1 VPRRG
6 CPRRISLGL
15 RSASNK
21 TSLSTSLSRCV
32 CSARRPQA
40 SASISGQDDAAL
52 QALLRTLRG
61 VTVLAIAHRVSTI
74 IDCDRIL
81 TLG

>member
-1 VPRRG
+1 VELGLVRLSPALQRLS
-6 CPRRISLGL
+6 ISLYL
-15 RSASNK
+15 SPSF
-21 TSLSTSLSRCV
+21 SLS
-32 CSARRPQA
+32 AFAQA

-52 QALLRTLRG
+52 QAQLRTLRG

-81 TLG
+81 TLE

>member
-1 VPRRG
+1 VE
-6 CPRRISLGL
+6 LGL
-15 RSASNK
+15 VRMSPASQSV
-21 TSLSTSLSRCV
+21 SLSLSPPL
-32 CSARRPQA
+32 SPSPFAQA

-52 QALLRTLRG
+52 QAQLRTLRG

-81 TLG
+81 TLE